1 MKTLRI
7 LFLIGLVFIFAF
19 ASLSYADVPQKI
31 NYQGKLTTPGGA
43 LIDTTVPIKF
53 SVYASPGDITPLW
66 TETQDPVDVENGSY
80 SVLLGSVNP
89 IPYNIFDGTIRYL
102 GIKVGTD
109 SEMTPRQE
117 IVSVPY
123 AYRAAT
129 VQSGG
134 FDCSDCDDRFVNV
147 NGPDSVVS
155 DSGTAFWGRVKGGDA
170 SDVHAIR
177 GIGENSSTGT
187 AYGGRFSGSS
197 DAGPAYGVYGYASGS
212 SSASTYACR
221 GTASNFSTGHAY
233 GGSFYVPEYGTGTHV
248 ALSAYGRGNSSSGTY
263 GAWCSALSLSTGP
276 AYGGYFHVS
285 HQGTGVHYGLMAEAD
300 ASSDTT
306 TYGCYGY
313 ASNSS
318 TGDVYGGYFSVP
330 SSGSGEHYG
339 VWADALS
346 NSSSAT
352 YGCYSYAENTS
363 YGNAYGVKA
372 YGVGS
377 TFGGIYGCY
386 GTGENTSTGSAMGGY
401 FCATDSG
408 TGSHYGVA
416 GYAGGNS
423 SSSTMGSYGY
433 ARNDGTGAVYG
444 GYCYAASN
452 GSGTKY
458 GVWASAPTSEG
469 WAGYFSGHVRITHNL
484 LVLGGKSAAVKVD
497 NGEYRLLYSQESPE
511 VWFEDFGEGQ
521 LVDGKAV
528 IQIDPL
534 FAETVNT
541 SVKYHVFLTP
551 HEEPLTLAV
560 ANKAVT
566 SFEVIASADAKISFS
581 YRIVAKRKGYENI
594 RLAKMGGPTPEEVA
608 AEQAKHQGE
617 LEEERARMEEERQK
631 METESHKISR
641 EHESMEEKRL
651 RMEKEIEQDSR

>member
-1 MKTLRI
+1 MKSKVI
-7 LFLIGLVFIFAF
+7 LSVIISIFACSSF
-19 ASLSYADVPQKI
+19 VYSDVPKMI
-31 NYQGKLTTPGGA
+31 NYQGKLTTPQGA
-43 LIDTTVPIKF
+43 LIDTTVPIQF
-53 SVYASPGDITPLW
+53 SVYATPGAITPLW
-66 TETQDPVDVENGSY
+66 TEIQDPVDVENGSY

-89 IPYNIFDGTIRYL
+89 IPYNVFDGTVKYL

-155 DSGTAFWGRVKGGDA
+155 DSGTTFWGKATGSSA
-170 SDVHAIR
+170 SEIHGIR
-177 GIGENSSTGT
+177 GNSENSSTGR

-197 DAGPAYGVYGYASGS
+197 EEGLAYGVYGYASGS
-212 SSASTYACR
+212 SSASAYGSYGNA
-221 GTASNFSTGHAY
+221 ANWSTGHAY
-233 GGSFYVPEYGTGTHV
+233 GGYFYVPDYGTGTHV
-248 ALSAYGRGNSSSGTY
+248 GVSAYGRGNSSSATY

-276 AYGGYFHVS
+276 AYGGYFNVS
-285 HQGTGVHYGLMAEAD
+285 YQGTGTHYGLMAEAD
-300 ASSDTT
+300 ANSDTT

-363 YGNAYGVKA
+363 VGNAYGVKA

-386 GTGENTSTGSAMGGY
+386 GTGENTSTGGAMGGY
-401 FCATDSG
+401 FYAMDSG
-408 TGSHYGVA
+408 TGSHTGVA

-433 ARNDGTGAVYG
+433 ARNDGTGTVYG
-444 GYCYAASN
+444 GYFYAASN

-458 GVWASAPTSEG
+458 GVWASAPTNEG
-469 WAGYFSGHVRITHNL
+469 WAGYFSGDVRITDSL
-484 LVLGGKSAAVKVD
+484 VVLGGKSAAVKVD

-511 VWFEDFGEGQ
+511 AWFEDFGQGQ

-534 FAETVNT
+534 FAQTVNT

-560 ANKAVT
+560 ANKTVT
-566 SFEVIASADAKISFS
+566 SFEVIASADANISFS
-581 YRIVAKRKGYENI
+581 YRIVAKRKGYEDI
-594 RLAKMGGPTPEEVA
+594 RLAQMGGPTPEQVA
-608 AEQAKHQGE
+608 AEQAKHLVE
-617 LEEERARMEEERQK
+617 LEQERARMEEEKQK
-631 METESHKISR
+631 MEKDSHKIGQ
-641 EHESMEEKRL
+641 EHKRMEERRL
-651 RMEKEIEQDSR
+651 RTEKEIQQELR